1 MNPSVT
7 VWVKPSCVQCTQV
20 KRMLERLAVPY
31 ETLDLTDPA
40 YATQLERFISEGF
53 KSAPITTFRDTVLS
67 QRRNEAALPSSFQPS
82 IDRAIASRICC
93 VISWTCRSG
102 TPCRRTS

>member
-53 KSAPITTFRDTVLS
+53 KSAPITTFRDTTIAGFDPDALKALAEAYWN
-67 QRRNEAALPSSFQPS
+67 NEGDAA
-82 IDRAIASRICC
+82 
-93 VISWTCRSG
+93 
-102 TPCRRTS
+102 